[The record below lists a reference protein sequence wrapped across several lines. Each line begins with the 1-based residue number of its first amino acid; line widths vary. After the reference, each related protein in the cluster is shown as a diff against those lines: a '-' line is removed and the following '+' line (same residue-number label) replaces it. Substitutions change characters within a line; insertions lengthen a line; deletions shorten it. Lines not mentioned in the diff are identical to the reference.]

1 MGPGHLELTAEEQEF
16 LHDEL
21 RFQLGGARKTDVE
34 EIERL
39 LPCID
44 ARDIPP
50 ECVPILERLLEFE
63 LASGTLRGRRG
74 DDGERIAIHVYG
86 RTPRGRGLIEHMQ
99 NVNSDLSTLAG
110 ARILDSR
117 CVVPKFGELSVLL
130 TTDRAEVMMTFTGAG
145 LTVNRLELGNAA
157 EAAAS
162 GGSTST
168 PRAARGGRGRGRA
181 RGSKRALP
189 RRKSRRS
196 GRR

>member
-1 MGPGHLELTAEEQEF
+1 MGPGHLELSADEQEF
-16 LHDEL
+16 LREEL

-44 ARDIPP
+44 ARDVPP
-50 ECVPILERLLEFE
+50 ECIPILERLLEFE
-63 LASGTLRGRRG
+63 MASGTLRGRRG

-86 RTPRGRGLIEHMQ
+86 RTPRGRGLMEHMQ
-99 NVNSDLSTLAG
+99 SVNSELSTLAG

-130 TTDRAEVMMTFTGAG
+130 TTDRAEVMLTFTGAG
-145 LTVNRLELGNAA
+145 LTVNRLDLGNGA
-157 EAAAS
+157 EAAAPV
-162 GGSTST
+162 GAISTA
-168 PRAARGGRGRGRA
+168 RVARGGRGRARA
-181 RGSKRALP
+181 RGSKRAPP